1 MAQPRSAHSVRYR
14 SSLIG
19 PPARGAE
26 LDCREAM
33 KTNIREV
40 IYRGI
45 WPGLGEMY
53 NIKVE
58 TGYTTILV
66 KPGEDIKKRAKE
78 TQKKFF
84 RKDIAI
90 PASARS
96 CR

>member
-1 MAQPRSAHSVRYR
+1 MK
-14 SSLIG
+14 
-19 PPARGAE
+19 AR
-26 LDCREAM
+26 
-33 KTNIREV
+33 IREV

-58 TGYTTILV
+58 TGYTTIIV
-66 KPGEDIKKRAKE
+66 KTGEDIKKRTKE
-78 TQKKFF
+78 TQEKFV

>member
-1 MAQPRSAHSVRYR
+1 
-14 SSLIG
+14 
-19 PPARGAE
+19 
-26 LDCREAM
+26 M
-33 KTNIREV
+33 KTRIREV

-53 NIKVE
+53 NIRIE
-58 TGYTTILV
+58 TGYTTIIV
-66 KPGEDIKKRAKE
+66 KPGEDLKKRTKE
-78 TQKKFF
+78 AQEKFA